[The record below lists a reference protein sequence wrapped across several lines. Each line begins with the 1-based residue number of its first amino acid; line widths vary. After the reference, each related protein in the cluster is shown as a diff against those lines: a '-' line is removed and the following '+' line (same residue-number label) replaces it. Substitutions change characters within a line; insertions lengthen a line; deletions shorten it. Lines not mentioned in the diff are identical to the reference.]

1 MYLYVLVSGRLK
13 HHQLIREVVTTLLT
27 SFFFLGIVKWRFSKA
42 RIWVAGFDNHRESLT
57 DLHNFSTPAV
67 ANFLW
72 QWGKWH
78 CFFYLFVLKRVAGW
92 HYTSGISDM
101 SETLDQV
108 TIQRA
113 DLAAVVEVSKML
125 ITSMSGICKAF
136 NNDGGNPEV
145 LKIATIAL
153 GASLDALENRSHWQF
168 ILARSEYNSSFSI
181 LSVSIT
187 FIELIMVMMSCTVF
201 RGSVSKKRSLHTR
214 IY

>member
-1 MYLYVLVSGRLK
+1 
-13 HHQLIREVVTTLLT
+13 
-27 SFFFLGIVKWRFSKA
+27 
-42 RIWVAGFDNHRESLT
+42 
-57 DLHNFSTPAV
+57 
-67 ANFLW
+67 
-72 QWGKWH
+72 
-78 CFFYLFVLKRVAGW
+78 
-92 HYTSGISDM
+92 M